1 MGFKIENGVL
11 ENCTE
16 EPGVTVVVVPEGVTK
31 IGSEAFTGLS
41 SLESITLPD
50 SVTQIGW
57 SAFSGCTSLAGVT
70 IPDSVTEI
78 GRWAFSGCKN
88 LIIRCRTGSYAEQY
102 AKENEIE
109 YVTTEE

>member
-57 SAFSGCTSLAGVT
+57 SAFSGC
-70 IPDSVTEI
+70 
-78 GRWAFSGCKN
+78 KN

>member
-1 MGFKIENGVL
+1 MGFEIENGGL

-16 EPGVTVVVVPEGVTK
+16 EPGVTVVVVPEGVT
-31 IGSEAFTGLS
+31 
-41 SLESITLPD
+41 
-50 SVTQIGW
+50 
-57 SAFSGCTSLAGVT
+57 
-70 IPDSVTEI
+70 EI
-78 GRWAFSGCKN
+78 GGWAFSGCKN

>member
-57 SAFSGCTSLAGVT
+57 SAFSGC
-70 IPDSVTEI
+70 
-78 GRWAFSGCKN
+78 KN

-102 AKENEIE
+102 ARENEIE